1 MACVAPGSATPCIS
15 PAVTPPPLATARDRG
30 GAAGGACAVA
40 ATMTR
45 DRGSAAAATRRPAAG
60 GAARRDTC
68 TSAVPPPCAGDCGA
82 SLGALGDSVSRTSW
96 NAARAGRARAGR
108 TPTVTYPGPSGV
120 ACTGTRART
129 STGGRVGPARGLN
142 TSGAFMGTST
152 LRIPESGNRW
162 RRENRLP
169 RQGTRSGSHTPNGA
183 STISWNP
190 TKVQSRHVE
199 YSGYGEG
206 GGAVVSCIA
215 REAGRTGSGTTV

>member
-1 MACVAPGSATPCIS
+1 MACHVTPARATPCIS
-15 PAVTPPPLATARDRG
+15 PVVTPPPLATARDRG

-40 ATMTR
+40 ATMPR

-142 TSGAFMGTST
+142 KSGALLGGGTSPALFPERAGPSDSAITFIGTST

-162 RRENRLP
+162 RRENRLS
-169 RQGTRSGSHTPNGA
+169 RQGTRDRKSTRLNSSHQI
-183 STISWNP
+183 IS
-190 TKVQSRHVE
+190 
-199 YSGYGEG
+199 Y
-206 GGAVVSCIA
+206 AVFCL
-215 REAGRTGSGTTV
+215 